1 MLRSNRRGRKL
12 EMDFIIEILI
22 YLIFAGGIWVFH
34 WCMRHKNVALTIIT
48 IIVMVI
54 DVFVW
59 LKLMGKY

>member
-1 MLRSNRRGRKL
+1 
-12 EMDFIIEILI
+12 MDFIIEILI